1 MSAAP
6 VTRADVLAELEGLQ
20 RTSRIVSR
28 AVWGVAVGVMVYGAG
43 NVTGLLVAHGVH
55 PAIAWMLSPM
65 VDLGL
70 IVALVGGRAL
80 DRYGVRAG
88 WLTMLRWTAGLMTW
102 SLNVA
107 GPALAPG
114 GVDGVGVLI
123 HSCGPVLLLVVAEA
137 SASVQR
143 GIAATTDRLHRQ
155 LDATTPTGPT
165 APDPAPAGP
174 GLAGPTA
181 APALPIAPAP
191 DRAPTPV
198 GPAKARAGK
207 TAPTAPTARTRRAV
221 APADVD
227 ELMPLGWRIA
237 ADHEARGIPL
247 TRDRLKDAVRQSGQS
262 ISTDRAGLLLAR
274 LRTDPPA
281 DPAPTAADAADRP
294 RPLTAP
300 AEPVTTDSGDLH
312 G

>member
-6 VTRADVLAELEGLQ
+6 MTRADLLAELEGLR
-20 RTSRIVSR
+20 RTSRNVNR

-55 PAIAWMLSPM
+55 AAIAWMLSPM

-114 GVDGVGVLI
+114 GVDAVGVLI

-143 GIAATTDRLHRQ
+143 GIAATTVRLHRQ
-155 LDATTPTGPT
+155 MDEAGPTAPAAPLPTPTAVGPIP
-165 APDPAPAGP
+165 APDPAPTAI
-174 GLAGPTA
+174 GPTK
-181 APALPIAPAP
+181 PRPN
-191 DRAPTPV
+191 
-198 GPAKARAGK
+198 K
-207 TAPTAPTARTRRAV
+207 TAPTARTRRA
-221 APADVD
+221 ADPADVD
-227 ELMPLGWRIA
+227 GLMPLGWRIA
-237 ADHEARGIPL
+237 ADHETRGIPL
-247 TRDRLKDAVRQSGQS
+247 TRDRLKDAVRQTGQS
-262 ISTDRAGLLLAR
+262 ISTDRAGRLLAR

-281 DPAPTAADAADRP
+281 DPAPTTSTAPPADPADETGGP
-294 RPLTAP
+294 TAP
-300 AEPVTTDSGDLH
+300 AITDLAVRTTALTDSGDIH